1 MPQEPFLFA
10 GTIRENII
18 FDNTNTREPELI
30 QAAQGACFY
39 DTVNDFPEGFKTIV
53 GEKGVILSGGQ
64 KQRVALARTLLKDSS
79 IMILDDPI
87 SQVDIKT
94 GETIINT
101 IRSMAGEKTIIIV
114 SHRLSAVRFADQIIT
129 LDRGRII
136 ESGTHSE
143 LMATDRY
150 YAKTYRLQ
158 EIEEEY
164 AY

>member
-1 MPQEPFLFA
+1 M
-10 GTIRENII
+10 
-18 FDNTNTREPELI
+18 
-30 QAAQGACFY
+30 
-39 DTVNDFPEGFKTIV
+39 
-53 GEKGVILSGGQ
+53 
-64 KQRVALARTLLKDSS
+64 ARTYLFSLGLVRKKKKMEQQKILIDNQQKAKIQTRRISQKTEQILNALGCNAHEIS
-79 IMILDDPI
+79 IVILDDPI

-101 IRSMAGEKTIIIV
+101 IRSMAGKKTIIIV

-136 ESGTHSE
+136 ESGKHSE
-143 LMATDRY
+143 LMANDRY

>member
-1 MPQEPFLFA
+1 
-10 GTIRENII
+10 
-18 FDNTNTREPELI
+18 
-30 QAAQGACFY
+30 
-39 DTVNDFPEGFKTIV
+39 
-53 GEKGVILSGGQ
+53 
-64 KQRVALARTLLKDSS
+64 
-79 IMILDDPI
+79 MILDDPI

-143 LMATDRY
+143 LIANDGY